1 MACSKNFSLIVPAAA
16 DKPEYKDLFPYIFL
30 PAKDGMMICIK
41 SLMGL
46 NLDAFDNIYIT
57 ILRKHAEHYNIK
69 ELLELQ
75 FKSYHLDNAK
85 IVVLDEPTTSQA
97 ETIYRTIQ
105 QENITGSIFIKDA
118 DGSFDASIEPH
129 NGVAVFPLEQMESID
144 PRNKSYVAVDD
155 MQYVT
160 NIIEKRVVSHFFN
173 AGGYC
178 FQSAEDFCRGY
189 LELSAYKHLYL
200 SHIIYAMLLNNKTF
214 RPIHVENFKDWG
226 ASKLFKNHI
235 NE

>member
-118 DGSFDASIEPH
+118 DSSFSAEVTPH
-129 NGVAVFPLEQMESID
+129 NGVAVFPLEKMDYID
-144 PRNKSYVAVDD
+144 PRDKSYVAVDD
-155 MQYVT
+155 MQYIT
-160 NIIEKRVVSHFFN
+160 NIIEKRVVSHFFS

-178 FQSAEDFCRGY
+178 FQSANDFCKYY
-189 LELSAYKHLYL
+189 LELAAYPHLYL
-200 SHIIYAMLLNNKTF
+200 SHIIYAMLLNNKQF
-214 RPIHVENFKDWG
+214 RPIVVAAYVDRG
-226 ASKLFKNHI
+226 TMKLFNI
-235 NE
+235 QS